1 MTSCNASSHNL
12 LFVFNNVLW
21 DLSVLMNIARVH
33 SFFHSFVK
41 IHWMNKSQHIHSPLD
56 IHFGHIYFVHT
67 NTTTDTLVPLL
78 LSACVRISLGLLSGE
93 GDWAM
98 QSLQPQFCWVC
109 QRLYTPSSI
118 MRAWLL
124 HTQDSTLSISFL
136 SSKECFK
143 FVGFWKANTKIHTFV
158 FFCLNLP
165 FDFQKTVKYFKHTS
179 RKIIKNNIESIQLST
194 T

>member
-1 MTSCNASSHNL
+1 MAVAPFPELCMRELILYPGATESIFSFVASSPSSSMGTPAPGG
-12 LFVFNNVLW
+12 FSWCKGEW
-21 DLSVLMNIARVH
+21 D
-33 SFFHSFVK
+33 
-41 IHWMNKSQHIHSPLD
+41 
-56 IHFGHIYFVHT
+56 HFT
-67 NTTTDTLVPLL
+67 L
-78 LSACVRISLGLLSGE
+78 LSP
-93 GDWAM
+93 
-98 QSLQPQFCWVC
+98 QSPN
-109 QRLYTPSSI
+109 
-118 MRAWLL
+118 
-124 HTQDSTLSISFL
+124 TLSISFL

>member
-1 MTSCNASSHNL
+1 
-12 LFVFNNVLW
+12 
-21 DLSVLMNIARVH
+21 
-33 SFFHSFVK
+33 
-41 IHWMNKSQHIHSPLD
+41 MNKSQHIHSPLD

-124 HTQDSTLSISFL
+124 HTQDSHSYIVRLVPFCSSDRHEMVSLCGLNCRSLISSEIDPLFLDTLLQDFL
-136 SSKECFK
+136 VCGLFP
-143 FVGFWKANTKIHTFV
+143 
-158 FFCLNLP
+158 L
-165 FDFQKTVKYFKHTS
+165 
-179 RKIIKNNIESIQLST
+179 QLGAVQLF
-194 T
+194 